1 MIENNLEEISQ
12 KLQQIAPIDWS
23 VDISDDSAFLYIE
36 RKDGKMMKQAEIT
49 FFEEAAQDIAKLI
62 IEVKRLREINH
73 NLKRQIV
80 NDYENKI
87 KVDKDLRF
95 I

>member
-1 MIENNLEEISQ
+1 MIENDLKFISK
-12 KLQQIAPIDWS
+12 KLQSIAPINWQ
-23 VDISDDSAFLYIE
+23 VDISEDSGFLYIE
-36 RKDGKMMKQAEIT
+36 RKDGKMMRQADIT

-62 IEVKRLREINH
+62 IEVKQLREVNKA
-73 NLKRQIV
+73 LKRQIV
-80 NDYENKI
+80 DNCESKT

>member
-87 KVDKDLRF
+87 RVDKDLRF

>member
-1 MIENNLEEISQ
+1 MIENNLQEISQ
-12 KLQQIAPIDWS
+12 KLQQIAPIDWKI
-23 VDISDDSAFLYIE
+23 DISNDSAYLYIE

-62 IEVKRLREINH
+62 IEVKSLREVNH

-80 NDYENKI
+80 DDYENKI
-87 KVDKDLRF
+87 KFDKDLRF

>member
-1 MIENNLEEISQ
+1 MIENNLQEISQ
-12 KLQQIAPIDWS
+12 KLQQIAPIDWKI
-23 VDISDDSAFLYIE
+23 DISNDSAYLYIE

-62 IEVKRLREINH
+62 IEVKSLREVNH

-80 NDYENKI
+80 DDYENKI

>member
-12 KLQQIAPIDWS
+12 KLQQIAPIDWKI
-23 VDISDDSAFLYIE
+23 DISNDSAYLYIE

-49 FFEEAAQDIAKLI
+49 FFEEAAQDVAKLI

>member
-1 MIENNLEEISQ
+1 MIENNLQQISQ
-12 KLQQIAPIDWS
+12 KLQQIAPIDWKI
-23 VDISDDSAFLYIE
+23 DISNDSAYLYIE
-36 RKDGKMMKQAEIT
+36 RKDGKMMKQAEIN

-62 IEVKRLREINH
+62 IEVKSLREVNH

-80 NDYENKI
+80 DDYENKI

>member
-12 KLQQIAPIDWS
+12 KLQQIAPIDWKI
-23 VDISDDSAFLYIE
+23 DISNDSAYLYIE

-87 KVDKDLRF
+87 RVDKDLRF